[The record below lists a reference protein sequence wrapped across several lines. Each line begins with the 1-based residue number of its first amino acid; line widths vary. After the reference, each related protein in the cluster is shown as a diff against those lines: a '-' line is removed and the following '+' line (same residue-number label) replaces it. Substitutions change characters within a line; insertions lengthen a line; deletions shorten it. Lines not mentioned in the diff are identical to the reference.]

1 MMFFKL
7 ISLAQYSFFYL
18 HFAIRNK
25 IILFKKNVMHHEPK
39 SPNIN
44 LRTVVIFS
52 EKFRGHE
59 YRCSYNLTI
68 QLLFNSKSKI
78 AKLKYLMIS
87 FLLDKNVVWLDISVD
102 NFFSSDKRKSSGE
115 LVYNL

>member
-7 ISLAQYSFFYL
+7 ISLAQYSFFDL

-25 IILFKKNVMHHEPK
+25 IILFKKNVMHHESK

-44 LRTVVIFS
+44 LRTVIIFS
-52 EKFRGHE
+52 EKLRGHE